1 MLIKISGFFKQ
12 WQRYKRVKLCEMNEV
27 WPDVFSEGYKGVM
40 QENNLGVGN
49 GEPNGGKPS

>member
-1 MLIKISGFFKQ
+1 
-12 WQRYKRVKLCEMNEV
+12 MNEV